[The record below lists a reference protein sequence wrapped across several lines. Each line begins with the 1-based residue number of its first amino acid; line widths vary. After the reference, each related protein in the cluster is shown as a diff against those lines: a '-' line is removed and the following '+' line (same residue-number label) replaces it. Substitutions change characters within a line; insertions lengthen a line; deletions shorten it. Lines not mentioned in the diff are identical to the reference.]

1 MKVPILF
8 VPLRQNLEEMDRFNI
23 LNFGPIDNVSV
34 NFGDLTIFV
43 GPQASGKSI
52 ALATL
57 KLVVDHDHIIDTLDR
72 YNYIIGHNTET
83 ILNVYY
89 GEGMSGIW
97 KDDSKIVVDDM
108 TFVRKYLPK
117 KGNNKDETLFYIP
130 AQRILSISDGRAKNF
145 GEFDNSSPYVL
156 RSFSETLRLFM
167 QHGMGNSDVLFPM
180 RNRLK
185 GFLRRSFDD
194 SIFHQAKIVMEER
207 AGQKKMVLNVDD
219 MSIPFMSWSA
229 GQKEFMPLL
238 LAFYCL
244 SGPPS
249 KVVKKEKYKYVVIE
263 EPEMGL
269 HPRAII
275 SVILQILELLQTGY
289 KVIVST
295 HSPVFLE
302 FAWAF
307 NLLKT
312 NTAAMYMGLNEI
324 FGVPADSPVSRML
337 VGVFN
342 KSIRTYFFQRKNSNG
357 RVVSHDISSL
367 DVTVADNFISE
378 WGGLSEFSSRVSEV
392 VSKHMIDNEE

>member
-1 MKVPILF
+1 
-8 VPLRQNLEEMDRFNI
+8 MDRFRI
-23 LNFGPIDNVSV
+23 HKFGPIDNVSID
-34 NFGDLTIFV
+34 FGDLTILV

-52 ALATL
+52 ALETL
-57 KLVVDHDHIIDTLDR
+57 KLAVDHDHIIDTLDR
-72 YNYIIGHNTET
+72 YNYIIGHNTEK
-83 ILNVYY
+83 ILNAYY

-97 KDDSKIVVDDM
+97 KNDSKIEIDGKNFSRR
-108 TFVRKYLPK
+108 TLPK
-117 KGNNKDETLFYIP
+117 KGEGNDETLFYIP
-130 AQRILSISDGRAKNF
+130 AQRILSIPDGRPKNF
-145 GEFDNSSPYVL
+145 GEFDNSAPYVL

-167 QHGMGNSDVLFPM
+167 QHGMGNADVLFPM

-185 GFLRRSFDD
+185 GFLRHSFDE

-207 AGQKKMVLNVDD
+207 AGQKKMVLNIDN
-219 MSIPFMSWSA
+219 MSIQFMSWSA

-249 KVVKKEKYKYVVIE
+249 KVVKKEKYRYVVIE

-275 SVILQILELLQTGY
+275 SVILQILELIQTGGY

-307 NLLKT
+307 NLLKE
-312 NTAAMYMGLNEI
+312 NKPHRYEGLHDL
-324 FGVPADSPVSRML
+324 FGVPEDSPVREML
-337 VGVFN
+337 EGLFD
-342 KSIRTYFFQRKNSNG
+342 KTIKTFYFWRKNHNG
-357 RVVSHDISSL
+357 KVVSLDISSL
-367 DVTVADNFISE
+367 DVTATDNIIAE

-392 VSKHMIDNEE
+392 VSKYMVDDEE